1 MTNNKYIKDLG
12 DRYMNAFERWKQQ
25 LWFIAELIIISAV
38 LSYLIK
44 YGGAYLPLSG
54 TSSQALFIVLL
65 PTVVIAIA
73 LYLRYLFHK
82 KQG

>member
-1 MTNNKYIKDLG
+1 MTNTMKTFK
-12 DRYMNAFERWKQQ
+12 EWKQQ
-25 LWFIAELIIISAV
+25 FVFVVELIIISAI

-44 YGGAYLPLSG
+44 YGGVYLPVSG

-65 PTVVIAIA
+65 PTVVMAIA

-82 KQG
+82 NQV

>member
-1 MTNNKYIKDLG
+1 
-12 DRYMNAFERWKQQ
+12 MNAFKGWKQ
-25 LWFIAELIIISAV
+25 LGFIAELGIISAV

-65 PTVVIAIA
+65 PTLVMAIA

-82 KQG
+82 NRL

>member
-1 MTNNKYIKDLG
+1 MKVSEG
-12 DRYMNAFERWKQQ
+12 WKQQ
-25 LWFIAELIIISAV
+25 LVFAV

-44 YGGAYLPLSG
+44 YAGVYLPLSG

-65 PTVVIAIA
+65 PTIVMAIA

-82 KQG
+82 N

>member
-1 MTNNKYIKDLG
+1 MANIFKDL
-12 DRYMNAFERWKQQ
+12 RESYMNAFEGWKQQ
-25 LWFIAELIIISAV
+25 LWFIAELMIISAV

>member
-1 MTNNKYIKDLG
+1 
-12 DRYMNAFERWKQQ
+12 MNTFKGWKPQ
-25 LWFIAELIIISAV
+25 LWFIAELIIISVV

-65 PTVVIAIA
+65 PTVVMAIA
-73 LYLRYLFHK
+73 LSLRYLFHK
-82 KQG
+82 KHN